1 MKLVFFILLILLLPI
16 VHSAEIPL
24 LAVKQT
30 QEGFVGSSAN
40 LQLEIKQ
47 GNGRVFLDTY
57 PLTKLDTQM
66 STRFAKEIACRD
78 SECNNKDFIYTIK
91 SNSVIVGGPSAGAA
105 ITLLTIAEL
114 ENLEIKKGIAITGTI
129 NSGGLIGTVGGLKE
143 KINAAKDLELNTVLI
158 PHGEKT
164 GKINN
169 ITMADYVIN
178 ISQENIS
185 TIDLI
190 KYGKSLDIDVIEVAT
205 IDEALY
211 HATGKEIQKLN
222 TSLIVDETY
231 TTTMQKVTQELCT
244 ETLKAKKLLTDFK
257 NNTEYKNAI
266 NLTQRYELAFKNE
279 KYYSA
284 ASYCFG
290 ANTKFTYLRL
300 KNLTDSQI
308 ISRIT
313 SLKQS
318 IKEMN
323 KIIDDQELRTITD
336 LETYMIVKERLVEA
350 EITLNNILKENNK
363 TKELKSLAYS
373 IERINSAISWAN
385 FFDTGTK
392 EFMINKEEIKNSCLN
407 KIAEAEERH
416 QYLNLLLEL
425 DFEDTE
431 EELELARKDLED
443 ENYELCLFKASKAK
457 ANSDV
462 ILNTAGI
469 EESQL
474 LDVHNK
480 RLEVLK
486 ENIIKEQQKG
496 IFPIIG
502 YSYYEYAEDLK
513 EKDIYSS
520 MLFAEYSL
528 ELSNLDIYFKEETK
542 EPPVKLNIEKNVL
555 ISFILIFISG
565 ILIGFGLG
573 NIKKKPK
580 NKPKK

>member
-1 MKLVFFILLILLLPI
+1 
-16 VHSAEIPL
+16 
-24 LAVKQT
+24 
-30 QEGFVGSSAN
+30 
-40 LQLEIKQ
+40 
-47 GNGRVFLDTY
+47 
-57 PLTKLDTQM
+57 
-66 STRFAKEIACRD
+66 
-78 SECNNKDFIYTIK
+78 
-91 SNSVIVGGPSAGAA
+91 

-300 KNLTDSQI
+300 KNL
-308 ISRIT
+308 
-313 SLKQS
+313 
-318 IKEMN
+318 
-323 KIIDDQELRTITD
+323 
-336 LETYMIVKERLVEA
+336 
-350 EITLNNILKENNK
+350 
-363 TKELKSLAYS
+363 
-373 IERINSAISWAN
+373 
-385 FFDTGTK
+385 
-392 EFMINKEEIKNSCLN
+392 
-407 KIAEAEERH
+407 
-416 QYLNLLLEL
+416 
-425 DFEDTE
+425 
-431 EELELARKDLED
+431 
-443 ENYELCLFKASKAK
+443 
-457 ANSDV
+457 
-462 ILNTAGI
+462 
-469 EESQL
+469 
-474 LDVHNK
+474 
-480 RLEVLK
+480 
-486 ENIIKEQQKG
+486 
-496 IFPIIG
+496 
-502 YSYYEYAEDLK
+502 
-513 EKDIYSS
+513 
-520 MLFAEYSL
+520 
-528 ELSNLDIYFKEETK
+528 
-542 EPPVKLNIEKNVL
+542 
-555 ISFILIFISG
+555 
-565 ILIGFGLG
+565 
-573 NIKKKPK
+573 
-580 NKPKK
+580 